1 MKYNI
6 TLKQLEAFV
15 TVAKKGSFA
24 EACEQLHISQPALSI
39 SIKKLEESLGGK
51 LFQRT
56 TRAIHL
62 SPEGRDFLA
71 HAERLLID
79 TENAIDDVRNKFLLS
94 KGSLNI
100 AVMPSFAA
108 ASLSQYLVKFK
119 QYHPDINIKVSDIV
133 AEDAIE
139 MVRAGR
145 AELAITFDPGVH
157 EDLNFHSLFEDKFIA
172 AVPAD
177 NKLFQGDKIGW
188 KELCLQPFIALQK
201 PSSIRYLIENG
212 VARHDIEIN
221 VEIEVNQL
229 LTIIKFVSQGMGVS
243 VLPSL
248 FASQFSESGVKFK
261 PLTDFNISRNIGI
274 VTHKRK
280 AISSA
285 AAKFIKLVSQSV

>member
-6 TLKQLEAFV
+6 TLKQLESFV

-39 SIKKLEESLGGK
+39 SIKNLEEALGGK
-51 LFQRT
+51 LFHRT
-56 TRAIHL
+56 TRAIEL
-62 SPEGRDFLA
+62 SPEGRGFLA
-71 HAERLLID
+71 QAERVLLD
-79 TENAIDDVRNKFLLS
+79 TENAIDDVRNRFILS

-108 ASLSQYLVKFK
+108 ANFSQYLATFK
-119 QYHPDINIKVSDIV
+119 HNHPDINIKVSDIV

-145 AELAITFDPGVH
+145 AELAITFDPGEH
-157 EDLNFHSLFEDKFIA
+157 EDLHFHSLLEDKFIA

-177 NKLFQGDKIGW
+177 NELFQDDEIDW
-188 KELCLQPFIALQK
+188 QSLSQQPFIALQK
-201 PSSIRYLIENG
+201 PSSIRYLIENALAKHG
-212 VARHDIEIN
+212 LSIN

-229 LTIIKFVSQGMGVS
+229 LTIVKLVSQGMGVS

-248 FASQFSESGVKFK
+248 FASQFSESGVKFL
-261 PLTDFNISRNIGI
+261 PLTDFDISRNIGVI
-274 VTHKRK
+274 THKRR
-280 AISSA
+280 AISTA
-285 AAKFIKLVSQSV
+285 ASKFIAMMS